1 VSDAGPPPS
10 WMLALDA
17 STSRCA
23 LALGRPDRDEPP
35 LEDVEDDG
43 ANQASTRLHGRIAAL
58 CERAGIAP
66 GQLALVACGRGP
78 GTFTGTRVAI
88 ATAKGLALALGCPIV
103 PVSTL
108 AAVAASV
115 DDAGDRVLAVLDA
128 RRGEIYGG
136 WFDAAIDPC
145 CDERVAAMAVLL
157 AEGPRPTHVV
167 GPGITAAAEAI
178 EASIPRTILAGPSA
192 AGLWRAACAARRRG
206 ELALPAALDAV
217 YLRES
222 YAELGVNTPR
232 RPTFVSPF
240 LSSTS

>member
-1 VSDAGPPPS
+1 
-10 WMLALDA
+10 MLALDA

-23 LALGRPDRDEPP
+23 LALGRPDRDDPP
-35 LEDVEDDG
+35 LADVEDDG

-58 CERAGIAP
+58 CERAGIRPAE
-66 GQLALVACGRGP
+66 LALVACGRGP

-88 ATAKGLALALGCPIV
+88 ATAKGLALALGCRIV

-108 AAVAASV
+108 AAVAGSV
-115 DDAGDRVLAVLDA
+115 DDAGDCVLAVLDA
-128 RRGEIYGG
+128 RRDEIYGG
-136 WFDAAIDPC
+136 WFDAALDPRG
-145 CDERVAAMAVLL
+145 DERVAAMTVLL
-157 AEGPRPTHVV
+157 AEGPRPSCVV
-167 GPGITAAAEAI
+167 GPGIAAAPTAI
-178 EASIPRTILAGPSA
+178 DPAIPRVETPGPSA

-206 ELALPAALDAV
+206 ELVLPAALDAV

-240 LSSTS
+240 LSSPS